1 MDEAGSNPTLR
12 IALIGNPNTGKST
25 LFSRLSGIHQR
36 TGNYPGVTVEKR
48 VGSSQHDGLAIEW
61 IDLPGTYSLVP
72 RSPDEWVTVDVLLGQ
87 QAGELPPDGVV
98 CVLDA
103 SNLERNLYL
112 LSQLLDLKIPVIV
125 ALNMVDLAERQGVR
139 VDLQQLAGQLD
150 VPVVATQA
158 NKHVG
163 VDDLL
168 SAVCQ
173 IRKIEQPSQ
182 SIKFPELFE
191 ATEINLARELE
202 YLDPP
207 LHLPRFLLQRLLLQD
222 DIEVSQ
228 RILGEELAG
237 RMQSQL
243 VTLRQSLKSEGIHLA
258 SVEATSR
265 YGWVG
270 EIAKRA
276 VEKRPVSQV
285 AISWADRLDRI
296 LVHKVFGTVVFL
308 GLMLL
313 MFQSIF
319 AWADPLM
326 GLIES
331 FTGWIGEQ
339 VAGVLPE
346 GLFQSLIVDGV
357 IAGVGG
363 VLVFLPQIL
372 ILFLFIGLLEDC
384 GYMARAAFLMDRL
397 MAKIG
402 LNGKS
407 FIPLL
412 SSFACAIPGIM
423 ATRTIENPRD
433 RLITILVA
441 PLMSCSARLPVYT
454 VLIAAFIPD
463 KTWAGGWIGLQGF
476 VMFAMYLLG
485 IVVAIG
491 MAFTLKKTLLR
502 GASSPFLL
510 ELPPFKVPSAKTVAA
525 RVLERGGSFV
535 KRAGTLILSVTVL
548 VWAAATFPQSEKTQQ
563 DYEFAAA
570 ELKTEFETDSNSAEA
585 YESAMVELDNRFASR
600 RLRES
605 LLGRAGKAVEPMVR
619 PLGWDWKIGCAVLAS
634 FPAREVVIGT
644 MGVIYQLGGEQD
656 EQSQPLR
663 EALKQDRWE
672 STGEPVF
679 NVPVALSIMVFF
691 ALCAQCASTL
701 VVIWRETAS
710 WQWPLFTFAYMTG
723 LAYVAAFM
731 TYQIGNLL
739 GA

>member
-1 MDEAGSNPTLR
+1 MDEAGSNLTLR

-112 LSQLLDLKIPVIV
+112 LSQLLDLQIPVIV
-125 ALNMVDLAERQGVR
+125 ALNMVDLAERQGVK

-182 SIKFPELFE
+182 SIEFPELFE
-191 ATEINLARELE
+191 ATEIKLARELE
-202 YLDPP
+202 HLDPP

-222 DIEVSQ
+222 DIEVGQ

-237 RMQSQL
+237 QMQSQL

-270 EIAKRA
+270 EIAKLA
-276 VEKRPVSQV
+276 IEKRPVSQV

-339 VAGVLPE
+339 VAGVLPG

-423 ATRTIENPRD
+423 ATRTIENPCD

-570 ELKTEFETDSNSAEA
+570 ELKTEFETDSKPAEA
-585 YESAMVELDNRFASR
+585 YEIAMVELDNRFASR

-605 LLGRAGKAVEPMVR
+605 LLGRAGQAVEPMVR

-644 MGVIYQLGGEQD
+644 MGVIYQLGGDQD

-663 EALKQDRWE
+663 EALKQDRWAT
-672 STGEPVF
+672 TGEPVF

-723 LAYVAAFM
+723 LAYVAAFV

>member
-1 MDEAGSNPTLR
+1 MDEAGSNSTLR

-202 YLDPP
+202 HLDPP